1 MGSMVFR
8 WFWGNPT
15 IGNDGFRW
23 FCTIGPTMEWLSTIV
38 DVYLSFFLPIS
49 AHNYIYCKLFALCT
63 LGPFSAVGSPT
74 FADCSQI
81 YVLLADDHPDE
92 SHQPLARLAGLITS
106 LLPPVKSA

>member
-1 MGSMVFR
+1 M
-8 WFWGNPT
+8 
-15 IGNDGFRW
+15 
-23 FCTIGPTMEWLSTIV
+23 
-38 DVYLSFFLPIS
+38 
-49 AHNYIYCKLFALCT
+49 LFALCT

-106 LLPPVKSA
+106 LLPPVKSV